1 MRSEHG
7 LDLAPQR
14 LVVSALRRNERRAG
28 VTLPRQ
34 RRVEDLDV
42 VSVQLRP
49 LEPQVADVAERDRG
63 TVESGKRCPSTLRP
77 AAVRNRS
84 SGAGLLRTFPIRSRP
99 RRAPT
104 G

>member
-49 LEPQVADVAERDRG
+49 LEPQVADVALWNA
-63 TVESGKRCPSTLRP
+63 VKR
-77 AAVRNRS
+77 
-84 SGAGLLRTFPIRSRP
+84 
-99 RRAPT
+99 
-104 G
+104 